1 LARDRLHGV
10 PIAAML
16 TVRSTLLLVALV
28 FAAAAAFAQEQFDQI
43 NGIDSII
50 AQRQRQI
57 GPSHRQLIENVELKL
72 GDTML
77 YADQVEVFT
86 EETRIVARGNVALI
100 QMTSR
105 ITADSAEFNYKTRL
119 GVFHTAYG
127 IATIK
132 PQAPRPG
139 AVAIPT
145 ASNQDTD
152 VYFVGEVIEKI
163 GPRKYK
169 ITNGGFTTCVQPT
182 PRWDLRA
189 GTVILNIEHY
199 TFLRNAVFNVKG
211 VPLLYTPIMYYPTKK
226 DDRATGI
233 LLPTVGS
240 TTLRGE
246 SIHNGFFW
254 VLNRSQDATFMHDWF
269 SKTGQG
275 YGSEY
280 RYNYGL
286 TETGYIRAYTLREH
300 SAEYV
305 QDDGTPGLNPGGTSY
320 QVQGA
325 ASQLFPGHIMT
336 RARVDYFSSLASQ
349 QSFNTN
355 YVYAYSQQRS
365 FGGNAVGAWQSY
377 TMTATVDHTDS
388 FSSQTASAT
397 YGNWPRISFSRNE
410 RLIPGTP
417 LYFSVGSEYAG
428 LLRSAKDTLD
438 PTSGYNQDVNR
449 FDFVPQIRFPFKKW
463 QWFTVNSTLSWRDTY
478 YSRSLVVTDPLL
490 GTTLPSAVDE
500 PLNRKFFT
508 LQSQIVGPVFSKI
521 WDTPEN
527 GYAEKFKHTIEPTLT
542 VSRTSAIDDFN
553 NIIKIDGTDN
563 YVGGVTQVT
572 YGVNNRFYAKRP
584 SASGQRSQA
593 IEILDVSISQSHYT
607 NLQAAFYDPQ
617 YATASSTAAL
627 SNFSPIEIVAR
638 AMPTNAF
645 NANVTVDID
654 SRYLQMRQ
662 LAASGSYNW
671 SGRLQTTLGWSK
683 QGYIPQ
689 LSAYSILNN
698 LTNTI
703 NGGTNVH
710 TRDNHYGTV
719 YNFTYDATHSTMLQ
733 QSISAFYNSQCC
745 GVAFQYQ
752 SFNFGGVTSG
762 LNVAA
767 DHRFFLSFTLAGLGN
782 FSPFNGALSGIS
794 R

>member
-16 TVRSTLLLVALV
+16 TVRSTIVLLTLV
-28 FAAAAAFAQEQFDQI
+28 FAAATALAQGEFDQI
-43 NGIDSII
+43 SGLDSIV
-50 AQRQRQI
+50 AQTQQQV
-57 GPSHRQLIENVELKL
+57 GDSHRIAFGSVELTL
-72 GDTML
+72 GDTKL
-77 YADQVEVFT
+77 YADHVDVYT
-86 EETRIVARGNVALI
+86 DKDLIVAGGNVALV
-100 QMTSR
+100 QMTNR

-132 PQAPRPG
+132 PQVPRPG
-139 AVAIPT
+139 AIAIPS

-152 VYFVGEVIEKI
+152 VIFVGEVIEKI

-182 PRWDLRA
+182 PRWELRA
-189 GTVILNIEHY
+189 GTVVLNIEHY

-211 VPLLYTPIMYYPTKK
+211 VPLLYAPVMYYPTKK
-226 DDRATGI
+226 DDRATGF
-233 LLPTVGS
+233 LLPTVGT

-280 RYNYGL
+280 RYNYGA
-286 TETGYIRAYTLREH
+286 TETGYLRAYTLREH

-305 QDDGTPGLNPGGTSY
+305 ADDGTPQVNQGGTSY

-325 ASQLFPGHIMT
+325 ATQLFPANIMT

-355 YVYAYSQQRS
+355 YVNAYSQTRQ
-365 FGGNAVGAWQSY
+365 FGANAVGAWRTY
-377 TMTATVDHTDS
+377 TMNATVDHTDS

-397 YGNWPRISFSRNE
+397 YGSWPKISFSRNE
-410 RLIPGTP
+410 RVIPGTP

-438 PTSGYNQDVNR
+438 PTSGYNQDVTR
-449 FDFVPQIRFPFKKW
+449 FDFNPQIRFPFKKW

-478 YSRSLVVTDPLL
+478 YSRSLVVTDPLF
-490 GTTLPSAVDE
+490 GTTAPSAVDE

-508 LQSQIVGPVFSKI
+508 LQTQIVGPVFNKI

-563 YVGGVTQVT
+563 YVGGVTQLT

-584 SASGQRSQA
+584 TVPGQRSQA
-593 IEILDVSISQSHYT
+593 LEILDVSITQSHYS
-607 NLQAAFYDPQ
+607 NAQAAFYDPQ
-617 YATASSTAAL
+617 YATSSSAASL
-627 SNFSPIEIVAR
+627 SNFSPIELVAR
-638 AMPTNAF
+638 AMPTSAF
-645 NANVTVDID
+645 NANVTIDVD
-654 SRYLQMRQ
+654 SRYLKLRQ

-683 QGYIPQ
+683 QGFIPQ
-689 LSAYSILNN
+689 LPAYSVLDN
-698 LTNTI
+698 LMNTV
-703 NGGTNVH
+703 NGGANFH
-710 TRDNHYGTV
+710 TRDNHYGSV
-719 YNFTYDATHSTMLQ
+719 YNFTYDATHGTMLQ

-752 SFNFGGVTSG
+752 SFNFGGITSG
-762 LNVAA
+762 LNVSA

-782 FSPFNGALSGIS
+782 FSPFNGAMSGLP

>member
-1 LARDRLHGV
+1 
-10 PIAAML
+10 ML
-16 TVRSTLLLVALV
+16 TVRSTILLLAIA
-28 FAAAAAFAQEQFDQI
+28 FTAAAAAAQEQFDQI
-43 NGIDSII
+43 TGIDNII
-50 AQRQRQI
+50 ALRQLQI
-57 GPSHRQLIENVELKL
+57 GPNHRQLIENVELKF

-77 YADQVEVFT
+77 YADEVEVFT
-86 EETRIVARGNVALI
+86 DETRIVARGHVTLTQTTN
-100 QMTSR
+100 R
-105 ITADSAEFNYKTRL
+105 ISADSAEFNYKTRM
-119 GVFHTAYG
+119 GVFHAAAG

-132 PQAPRPG
+132 PPVPQPG
-139 AVAIPT
+139 ALAIPT

-152 VYFVGEVIEKI
+152 VMFAGEVIEKI

-189 GTVILNIEHY
+189 GTVVLNIEHY
-199 TFLRNAVFNVKG
+199 TFLRNAIFNVKG
-211 VPLLYTPIMYYPTKK
+211 VPLLYTPVMYYPTKK
-226 DDRATGI
+226 EDRATGI
-233 LLPTVGS
+233 LLPTLGS

-246 SIHNGFFW
+246 SIHNAFFW
-254 VLNRSQDATFMHDWF
+254 VLDRSQDATFMHDWF

-280 RYNYGL
+280 RYNYGA
-286 TETGYIRAYTLREH
+286 TETGYLRAYTLREH

-305 QDDGTPGLNPGGTSY
+305 TEDGTPQVNPGGTSY

-325 ASQLFPGHIMT
+325 ASQLFPAHIMT

-349 QSFNTN
+349 QSFTTN
-355 YVYAYSQQRS
+355 FVNAYSQTRS
-365 FGGNAVGAWQSY
+365 FGANAIGAWRTY
-377 TMTATVDHTDS
+377 TMNATVDHTDS

-397 YGNWPRISFSRNE
+397 YGSFPRVSFTRNE

-438 PTSGYNQDVNR
+438 PTGGYNQDVSR
-449 FDFVPQIRFPFKKW
+449 LDFLPQIRFPFKKW
-463 QWFTVNSTLSWRDTY
+463 QWFTVNSTFSWRDTY
-478 YSRSLVVTDPLL
+478 YTRSLAVTDPLT
-490 GTTLPSAVDE
+490 GATAASAVDE
-500 PLNRKFFT
+500 SLNRKFFT
-508 LQSQIVGPVFSKI
+508 LQSQIVGPVFNRI

-542 VSRTSAIDDFN
+542 VSRTSAIDNFN
-553 NIIKIDGTDN
+553 NIVKIDGTDN
-563 YVGGVTQVT
+563 YVGGVTQMT

-584 SASGQRSQA
+584 TASGQRSQA

-607 NLQAAFYDPQ
+607 NVQAAFYDPQ
-617 YATASSTAAL
+617 YSTASSTKAL
-627 SNFSPIEIVAR
+627 SNFSPISIVAR
-638 AMPTNAF
+638 AMPANAF
-645 NANVTVDID
+645 NANLTIDVD
-654 SRYLQMRQ
+654 SRYLKMRQ
-662 LAASGSYNW
+662 IAASGSYNW
-671 SGRLQTTLGWSK
+671 SGRLQTTFGWSK

-689 LSAYSILNN
+689 LAGYADLTQ
-698 LTNTI
+698 LTNTV

-710 TRDNHYGTV
+710 TRDNHYGGV

-752 SFNFGGVTSG
+752 AFNFGGITSG
-762 LNVAA
+762 LNVSA

-782 FSPFNGALSGIS
+782 FSPFNGAMSGIT

>member
-1 LARDRLHGV
+1 MLNFRSILLPLALALAAPGV
-10 PIAAML
+10 
-16 TVRSTLLLVALV
+16 
-28 FAAAAAFAQEQFDQI
+28 AFAQEQFDQI
-43 NGIDSII
+43 SGIDSIV
-50 AQRQRQI
+50 ALRQRQI
-57 GPSHRQLIENVELKL
+57 GANHRQLIENVELKL

-77 YADQVEVFT
+77 YADEVEVFT
-86 EETRIVARGNVALI
+86 DDTRIVARGNVALV
-100 QMTSR
+100 QTTNR
-105 ITADSAEFNYKTRL
+105 ITADSAEFNYTTRL
-119 GVFHTAYG
+119 GVFHSAYG

-132 PQAPRPG
+132 PQAPQPG

-145 ASNQDTD
+145 GSNQDTD
-152 VYFVGEVIEKI
+152 VYFVGELIEKI

-211 VPLLYTPIMYYPTKK
+211 VPLLYTPVMYYPTKK
-226 DDRATGI
+226 EDRATGI
-233 LLPTVGS
+233 LLPTIGS

-280 RYNYGL
+280 RYNYGA
-286 TETGYIRAYTLREH
+286 TETGYLRAYTLREH

-305 QDDGTPGLNPGGTSY
+305 TADGTPATNPGGTSY

-325 ASQLFPGHIMT
+325 ATQLFPADIMT
-336 RARVDYFSSLASQ
+336 RARVDYFSSLAQQ

-355 YVYAYSQQRS
+355 YVNAYSQSRQ
-365 FGGNAVGAWQSY
+365 FGANAVGAWRTY
-377 TMTATVDHTDS
+377 TMNATVDHTDS
-388 FSSQTASAT
+388 FSSETASAT
-397 YGNWPRISFSRNE
+397 YGSWPRISFSRNE
-410 RLIPGTP
+410 RVIPGTP
-417 LYFSVGSEYAG
+417 LYFSVGSEYAS

-438 PTSGYNQDVNR
+438 PTSGYNQDVTR
-449 FDFVPQIRFPFKKW
+449 LDFNPQIRFPFKKW

-478 YSRSLVVTDPLL
+478 YSRSLVVTDPLF
-490 GTTLPSAVDE
+490 GTTAPSAVDE

-508 LQSQIVGPVFSKI
+508 LQSQIVGPVFNKI

-527 GYAEKFKHTIEPTLT
+527 GYAEKFKHTIEPMLT
-542 VSRTSAIDDFN
+542 VSRTSAIDNFN

-563 YVGGVTQVT
+563 YVGGVTQLT

-584 SASGQRSQA
+584 SVPGQRSQA
-593 IEILDVSISQSHYT
+593 VEILDVSITQSHYS
-607 NLQAAFYDPQ
+607 NSQAAFYDPQ
-617 YATASSTAAL
+617 YSTASSTQSL
-627 SNFSPIEIVAR
+627 SNFSPISIVAR

-645 NANVTVDID
+645 NANASVDID
-654 SRYLQMRQ
+654 SRYLKMRQ
-662 LAASGSYNW
+662 LSAGGSYNW
-671 SGRLQTTLGWSK
+671 TGRLQSTFSWSK

-689 LSAYSILNN
+689 LSGYADLGN
-698 LTNTI
+698 LINTI
-703 NGGTNVH
+703 NGGTNFH
-710 TRDNHYGTV
+710 TRDNHYGSV

-752 SFNFGGVTSG
+752 AFNFGGITSG

-782 FSPFNGALSGIS
+782 FSPFNGAMSGLP

>member
-1 LARDRLHGV
+1 MAKVRAGILLLALVVFGASATFAQQQLD
-10 PIAAML
+10 PIAGIDD
-16 TVRSTLLLVALV
+16 LVA
-28 FAAAAAFAQEQFDQI
+28 E
-43 NGIDSII
+43 S
-50 AQRQRQI
+50 QRQT
-57 GPSHRQLIENVELKL
+57 GDHRIAFGNVEITL
-72 GDTML
+72 GDTKL
-77 YADQVEVFT
+77 YSDHVDVYIDKDL
-86 EETRIVARGNVALI
+86 IVARGNVALI
-100 QMTSR
+100 QATNR

-132 PQAPRPG
+132 PQVPRPG
-139 AVAIPT
+139 AVAIPN

-152 VYFVGEVIEKI
+152 VYFVGELVEKI

-182 PRWDLRA
+182 PRWEMHAD
-189 GTVILNIEHY
+189 TVVLYIEHY
-199 TFLRNAVFNVKG
+199 TFLRNAIFNVKG
-211 VPLLYTPIMYYPTKK
+211 VPLLYTPVMYYPTKK

-246 SIHNGFFW
+246 SIHNAFFW

-280 RYNYGL
+280 RYNYGAN
-286 TETGYIRAYTLREH
+286 ETGYLRAYTLREH
-300 SAEYV
+300 SADYV
-305 QDDGTPGLNPGGTSY
+305 TSDGTTQTNPGGTSY
-320 QVQGA
+320 QLQGA
-325 ASQLFPGHIMT
+325 ASQEFPGRIMT
-336 RARVDYFSSLASQ
+336 RARVDYFSSLAQQ
-349 QSFNTN
+349 QSFNMN
-355 YVYAYSQQRS
+355 YVNAYSQTRS
-365 FGGNAVGAWQSY
+365 FGANAIGAWHTY
-377 TMTATVDHTDS
+377 TMNATAEHTDS

-397 YGNWPRISFSRNE
+397 YGSWPRISFSRNE

-417 LYFSVGSEYAG
+417 LYFSAGAEYAG
-428 LLRSAKDTLD
+428 LLRSAKDTSD
-438 PTSGYNQDVNR
+438 PTAGYNQDVNR
-449 FDFVPQIRFPFKKW
+449 FDFSPQIRFPFKKW

-478 YSRSLVVTDPLL
+478 YSRSLVITDPL
-490 GTTLPSAVDE
+490 TLATAPSAIDE

-508 LQSQIVGPVFSKI
+508 VQSQIIGPVFNKI
-521 WDTPEN
+521 WDTPDN

-542 VSRTSAIDDFN
+542 VSRTSGIDNFN

-563 YVGGVTQVT
+563 YVGGVTQFT

-584 SASGQRSQA
+584 TAPGQRSQA
-593 IEILDVSISQSHYT
+593 IEIFDISISQSHYSDS
-607 NLQAAFYDPQ
+607 QAAFYDPQ
-617 YATASSTAAL
+617 YSTSSATKPL
-627 SNFSPIEIVAR
+627 SNFSPIEILAR
-638 AMPTNAF
+638 AMPTNAL

-654 SRYLQMRQ
+654 SRYLKLRQ
-662 LAASGSYNW
+662 LGANANYNW
-671 SGRLQTTLGWSK
+671 SNRLQTSFGWAK

-689 LSAYSILNN
+689 LAAYSVLES
-698 LTNTI
+698 LQNTI
-703 NGGTNVH
+703 NGGTNFH
-710 TRDNHYGTV
+710 TRDNHYGSV

-745 GVAFQYQ
+745 GLAFQYQ

-762 LNVAA
+762 LNVSA

-782 FSPFNGALSGIS
+782 FSPFNGAMSGIS